1 MIRSVLVALDSGEN
15 MDIVLKYG
23 LELAQYF
30 ESEVHGIHVLDV
42 RKLYSPFMEDVLYS
56 AGLSS
61 VPNLQS
67 LVRERMQKLKNILHS
82 AWKHGT
88 DQHQLKGTFQCPE
101 GIVSEE
107 LANEARKHD
116 LLVIGTKGENFQL
129 SQLLVGSTF
138 NEVVQL
144 VNRPILVVP
153 DQVNR
158 FYVRRV
164 LVAYDGSPR
173 SNNALHFVIQSVRDY
188 NLECELVVCKDE
200 ALLNAENVLNEAKEI
215 LQRASIQFN
224 ARLIQ
229 GPASQMILDHAV
241 VSNCDLICM
250 GRYSGAFIKDL
261 FVGGVARQVLTK
273 SQIPILLMQ

>member
-23 LELAQYF
+23 LEMAQYF
-30 ESEVHGIHVLDV
+30 ESQAHGIHVLDI

-61 VPNLQS
+61 VPNLQG
-67 LVRERMQKLKNILHS
+67 LVRERMMKLKEILHA
-82 AWKHGT
+82 AWKHGV
-88 DQHQLKGTFQCPE
+88 DQHQLKGAFQCPE

-144 VNRPILVVP
+144 VNRPIMVVP
-153 DQVNR
+153 NQVSR
-158 FYVRRV
+158 FYIRRV

-173 SNNALHFVIQSVRDY
+173 ANNALHFVIQSVRDY
-188 NLECELVVCKDE
+188 NLECELIVCKDE
-200 ALLNAENVLNEAKEI
+200 TLLNAEDILKEAQEI
-215 LQRASIQFN
+215 LERASIEFK

-229 GPASQMILDHAV
+229 GPASQMILDHAT
-241 VSNCDLICM
+241 VSNSDVICM
-250 GRYSGAFIKDL
+250 GRYSGALIKDL
-261 FVGGVARQVLTK
+261 FVGGVARQVITQ
-273 SQIPILLMQ
+273 SQIPILLMR